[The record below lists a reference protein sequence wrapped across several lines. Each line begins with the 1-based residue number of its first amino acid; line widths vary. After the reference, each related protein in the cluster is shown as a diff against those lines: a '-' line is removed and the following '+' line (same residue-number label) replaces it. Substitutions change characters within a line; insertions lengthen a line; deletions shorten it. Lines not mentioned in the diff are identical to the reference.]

1 MVKKSVKA
9 EFNTFVKGLI
19 TEASPLNFPENASFD
34 EENFELNRDGS
45 RDRRFGLDF
54 ENGFAYRPLPF
65 EDSLIKDGKYNTYLW
80 ENAGGI
86 PGKSLIV
93 VQFDRVVFV
102 YDSAKIPTSTAGVIG
117 FVELPVGESLSI
129 TSFASVGGKLVAV
142 NGSGEI
148 NIITY
153 DPAVGL
159 AVESRRLMVRDQ
171 WGVYHATTEND
182 PSLRVSIATNAHIYN
197 LYNQSWGI
205 PRRNEGDVALVDPM
219 VLFRTT
225 YSIYPSENE
234 TVWPALQLQP
244 VSPPNV
250 PRERL
255 FINLLQEQ
263 TGINTKAAKGYFIID
278 LLRRGVSRTQAIES
292 NAAKYPEL
300 ELKTFNAPSDFTSG
314 GATVICEFAGRVF
327 YSGFSGATIDGDI
340 RSPDLSNYVV
350 FSQLVKSNADI
361 TKCYQDGDPTSR
373 EGNDVVDTDGGVIPI
388 SGADG
393 IYHMQSMGSSL
404 LVFCRNGVWAI
415 SGGSDFGFTATNY
428 KVERITRAGTTSPY
442 SVVEEVNKVFYWSE
456 DGIYVVARNQFGQIE
471 ASNISEQTIQ
481 SYYQSIPAMSKMN
494 ARGVYD
500 LSKRTVRWLYS
511 TGECFTAEHKTYE
524 LVFDSTLGAFY
535 RNRIYN
541 ASSVNGPI
549 ALSGFQSSPFRDEN
563 EFEPILAG
571 TEEVYVQIRP
581 VVATRIARK
590 EVVQTTKFLCAIKVN
605 NLIQFTF
612 ASYGNTEFKDWEL
625 YDSVG
630 NDAAAYLV
638 TGAITAGDSSVA
650 KQAPYITTHMKKTE
664 IGFTGEFEPIGASSC
679 FVRAQWGF
687 TNSASSNK
695 WGPLFQIYRHRRAFI
710 PANASSE
717 FDNGDDLVTTKNK
730 LRGRGRALSLRM
742 ETEPGKDCRIVGWTL
757 SLNGNSIV

>member
-1 MVKKSVKA
+1 MVKKAIKA

-54 ENGFAYRPLPF
+54 ESGFEYWQLPF
-65 EDSLIKDGKYNTYLW
+65 DDVLIKDGKYNTYLW

-86 PGKSLIV
+86 QGKSLV
-93 VQFDRVVFV
+93 VIQFDHSLFVF
-102 YDSAKIPTSTAGVIG
+102 DSSKIPTSRTGFIG
-117 FVELPVGESLSI
+117 SVSLSTGESLGL

-148 NIITY
+148 NIINY
-153 DPAVGL
+153 DVDLGL
-159 AVESRRLMVRDQ
+159 SLENRRLLVRDQ
-171 WGVYHATTEND
+171 WGVYHATTEGD
-182 PSLRVSIATNAHIYN
+182 PSLRVAIATTSHIYN

-205 PRRNEGDVALVDPM
+205 PRRNEGDVSLVDPM
-219 VLFRTT
+219 VLFRTQF
-225 YSIYPSENE
+225 SIYPSESE

-244 VSPPNV
+244 VSPPNI

-263 TGINTKAAKGYFIID
+263 IGINTKAAKGYFIID
-278 LLRRGVSRTQAIES
+278 LLRRGSSRTKAIEDNS
-292 NAAKYPEL
+292 SKYPEM
-300 ELKTFNAPSDFTSG
+300 ELKTFAAPVDFTAG
-314 GATVICEFAGRVF
+314 GSTVICEFAGRVF
-327 YSGFSGATIDGDI
+327 YSGFSGATIGGDI
-340 RSPDLSNYVV
+340 RSPDLGNYVA

-373 EGNDVVDTDGGVIPI
+373 EGSEIVDTDGGLISI

-428 KVERITRAGTTSPY
+428 KVERITRAGTISPH

-456 DGIYVVARNQFGQIE
+456 DGIYVIAKNQFGQIE

-481 SYYQSIPAMSKMN
+481 SYYQAIPLSSKMN
-494 ARGVYD
+494 VRGVYD
-500 LSKRTVRWLYS
+500 LSKRTIRWLYS
-511 TGECFTAEHKTYE
+511 TGEYFTSEYKAYE
-524 LVFDSTLGAFY
+524 LVLDSTLGAFY

-541 ASSVNGPI
+541 TSSVDGPI
-549 ALSGFQSSPFRDEN
+549 ALSGFQSSPFRDGN

-571 TEEVYVQIRP
+571 IEEVFVGSNQ
-581 VVATRIARK
+581 VVAIRIARK
-590 EVVQTTKFLCAIKVN
+590 EVVQTTKFLCVTRIGT
-605 NLIQFTF
+605 NLRFTF
-612 ASYGNTEFKDWEL
+612 GSYGNTSFKDWQL

-630 NDAAAYLV
+630 VDAAAYVV
-638 TGAITAGDSSVA
+638 TGAITAGDSSIA
-650 KQAPYITTHMKKTE
+650 KQAPYLTTHMKKTE
-664 IGFTGEFEPIGASSC
+664 IGFSGEFEPLGGSSC
-679 FVRAQWGF
+679 LVRAQWGF
-687 TNSASSNK
+687 TNSSASNK
-695 WGPLFQIYRHRRAFI
+695 WGPLFQIYRHRRVFI
-710 PANASSE
+710 PASASST
-717 FDNGDDLVTTKNK
+717 FDNGDDLVTTKSK
-730 LRGRGRALSLRM
+730 LRGRGKALSLRM
-742 ETEPGKDCRIVGWTL
+742 ETEPGKDCRIIGWSL